1 MADGDFFAKP
11 ISKNEDNNAVANPI
25 LVQLSDGTSAIGV
38 TTGALDVNLTNA
50 SLVVTA
56 TNLDIRD
63 LAHATDSVAIGDG
76 GSIILDIAVSGVAA
90 GATDNGIAAKAIRD
104 DALTTL
110 VDADGDYVS
119 LRTDS
124 TGALWV
130 NSGGGTQ
137 TVTTA
142 FLTDSV
148 AGATAAVF
156 PVGAI
161 RDDALTTLTPVD
173 GDYVGLRT
181 DSVGALWV
189 NIVDASVVVTATD
202 LDIRD
207 LTHVSDSVKI
217 GDGTDLLA
225 VNTDGSINV
234 NIVSTVLAD
243 EFHTANVGSPA
254 ANTVSTQTK
263 TATGGTMLVT
273 QITVAGSGGVK
284 YVVKNNA
291 VEVMTGFIGRDGN
304 TDSITFTPPI
314 EVASGD
320 DFTID
325 RTNRQQVANDV
336 YSSVFGRQL

>member
-76 GSIILDIAVSGVAA
+76 GSIILDIAVSGVA
-90 GATDNGIAAKAIRD
+90 
-104 DALTTL
+104 
-110 VDADGDYVS
+110 
-119 LRTDS
+119 
-124 TGALWV
+124 
-130 NSGGGTQ
+130 
-137 TVTTA
+137 
-142 FLTDSV
+142 

-304 TDSITFTPPI
+304 TDSITFATPI